1 MRVIGITGG
10 VGAGKSE
17 VLQIIKENCDCFILI
32 ADHVAHEVMKKG
44 FQSYEA
50 LVTLLGEEILDETQ
64 EIDHKRMAAR
74 IFAKGAGK
82 LLKQVNAI
90 IHPAVKSYILHLI
103 EEKRQE
109 GAVRYFFIEAALLIE
124 DGYTEICD
132 ELWYI
137 YASKEVRTNRLME
150 LRGYSR
156 QKVRQIMERQS
167 EEAVFLKNCKI
178 VINNDGDLEST
189 KQQIIKQLGE

>member
-32 ADHVAHEVMKKG
+32 ADQVAHEVMKKG

>member
-1 MRVIGITGG
+1 MKVIGITGG

-17 VLQIIKENCDCFILI
+17 VLRIIKESCDCFILI
-32 ADHVAHEVMKKG
+32 ADQVAHEIKKKG
-44 FQSYEA
+44 FPCYDA
-50 LVTLLGEEILDETQ
+50 LVALFGEEILDEKR
-64 EIDHKRMAAR
+64 EIDRGRMAAQ
-74 IFAKGAGK
+74 IFAEGAGE
-82 LLKQVNAI
+82 LLKQVNAV
-90 IHPAVKSYILHLI
+90 IHPAVKAHILHLI

-137 YASKEVRTNRLME
+137 HASKEARTKRLME
-150 LRGYSR
+150 SRGYSR
-156 QKVRQIMERQS
+156 QKVEQIMERQS
-167 EEAVFLKNCKI
+167 AEAVFLKYCKV
-178 VINNDGDLEST
+178 VINNDGDLENT

>member
-1 MRVIGITGG
+1 MKVIGITGG

-17 VLQIIKENCDCFILI
+17 VLQIIKESCDCFILI
-32 ADHVAHEVMKKG
+32 ADQVAHEIKKKG
-44 FQSYEA
+44 FPCYDA
-50 LVTLLGEEILDETQ
+50 LVALLGEGILDENR
-64 EIDHKRMAAR
+64 EIDRGRMAAQ
-74 IFAKGAGK
+74 IFAEGAGE

-90 IHPAVKSYILHLI
+90 VHPAVKAHILYLI

-109 GAVRYFFIEAALLIE
+109 GTVRYFFIEAALLIE

-137 YASKEVRTNRLME
+137 HASKELRTKRLME
-150 LRGYSR
+150 SRGYSR
-156 QKVRQIMERQS
+156 QKVEQIMERQS
-167 EEAVFLKNCKI
+167 AEAVFLKYCKV